1 MYQPPSDTYI
11 NICPQIS
18 SYIPKTSSNLLS
30 LSISTFHTISH
41 FPQATIRN
49 SLLTPHSL

>member
-1 MYQPPSDTYI
+1 MYQPTSDTYI
-11 NICPQIS
+11 NIFPQS
-18 SYIPKTSSNLLS
+18 ASYIPKTSNNLLS

-49 SLLTPHSL
+49 